1 MDRRR
6 RVAILDDY
14 QAVAVPL
21 GPWDELGHAITT
33 TVFTDHVADEATLV
47 EWLRPFEIVVAMR
60 ERTPFPRAVLER
72 LPALE
77 LLVTTG
83 RANAAID
90 VEAARDLG
98 VVVAGTGGLAS
109 PTVELT
115 WALILAV
122 CRNVVVEDAS
132 IRAGGWQHTIGP
144 ELSGRTLG
152 IVGLGRLGVRV
163 AAIAHAFEMR
173 PLAWSQNL
181 QAEHAAAHGVE
192 AVAKDDLFRRA
203 DVITIHLKLSA
214 RTRHVVGAGELAAMK
229 PSAYLV
235 NTSRGPI
242 VDESA
247 LLRALHAG
255 TIGGAGLDVYDIEPL
270 PADHPL
276 RSAPRTVLTP
286 HLGYVSTGN
295 YRTFFR
301 GAVDCIAGYL
311 RADPPSR
318 GLRR

>member
-1 MDRRR
+1 MTV

-14 QAVAVPL
+14 QAVALAL
-21 GPWDELGHAITT
+21 GPWRELAGAIVP
-33 TVFTDHVADEATLV
+33 TVFTDHVTDAGTLV
-47 EWLRPFEIVVAMR
+47 ERLARFEVVVAMR
-60 ERTPFPRAVLER
+60 ERTPFPRAVLEQ
-72 LPALE
+72 LPALK

-90 VEAARDLG
+90 MDAARELRIA
-98 VVVAGTGGLAS
+98 VAGTGSLAA

-115 WALILAV
+115 WGLILAL
-122 CRNVVVEDAS
+122 CRNIPAEDAG

-163 AAIAHAFEMR
+163 AAIARAFEMR
-173 PLAWSQNL
+173 TIAWSQNL
-181 QAEHAAAHGVE
+181 RPEHAAAHGVE
-192 AVAKDDLFRRA
+192 AVAKDELFRRA
-203 DVITIHLKLSA
+203 DVVTIHLKLSE
-214 RTRHVVGAGELAAMK
+214 RTRHVVGGAELAAMK

-247 LLRALHAG
+247 LLQALDAG
-255 TIGGAGLDVYDIEPL
+255 TIAGAGLDVYDIEPL
-270 PADHPL
+270 PPDHPL

-295 YRTFFR
+295 YLTFFR
-301 GAVDCIAGYL
+301 GAVECIGGYL
-311 RADPPSR
+311 TTRNLS
-318 GLRR
+318 

>member
-1 MDRRR
+1 MSV

-14 QAVAVPL
+14 QAVALAL
-21 GPWDELGHAITT
+21 GPWGDLAGAIAP
-33 TVFTDHVADEATLV
+33 TVFTDHVADAATLV
-47 EWLRPFEIVVAMR
+47 ERLALFEVVVAMR
-60 ERTPFPRAVLER
+60 ERTRFPRAVLEQ
-72 LPALE
+72 LPALR

-90 VEAARDLG
+90 IDAARELG
-98 VVVAGTGGLAS
+98 IAVAGTGSLTA

-115 WALILAV
+115 WGLILAL
-122 CRNVVVEDAS
+122 CRNIPGEDAG

-163 AAIAHAFEMR
+163 AAIARAFEMR
-173 PLAWSQNL
+173 TIAWSQNL
-181 QAEHAAAHGVE
+181 RADHAAAHSVQ
-192 AVAKDDLFRRA
+192 AVTKDELFRRA
-203 DVITIHLKLSA
+203 DVVTIHLKLSE
-214 RTRHVVGAGELAAMK
+214 RTRHIVGAAEVAAMK
-229 PSAYLV
+229 PAAYLI

-247 LLRALHAG
+247 LLQALRTGA
-255 TIGGAGLDVYDIEPL
+255 IAGAGLDVYDIEPL
-270 PADHPL
+270 PREHPL

-301 GAVDCIAGYL
+301 AAVDCIGRYL
-311 RADPPSR
+311 TTRNPS
-318 GLRR
+318 